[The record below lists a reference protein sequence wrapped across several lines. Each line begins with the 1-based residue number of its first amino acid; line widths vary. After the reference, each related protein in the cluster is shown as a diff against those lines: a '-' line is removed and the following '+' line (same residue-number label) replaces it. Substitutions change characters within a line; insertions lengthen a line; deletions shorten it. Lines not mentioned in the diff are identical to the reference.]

1 MKKIFV
7 LFTVFLFALGIVGSV
22 GAVTISYEFSLSTD
36 GTLTTPYDWAT
47 VETFDAEP
55 LLWSWTGSGAIVQG
69 SVSGKYAAPYNS
81 DLMTAANTTKYVTVP
96 DPAGTTNT
104 GSYTASL
111 GGSYNYFG
119 IFWGSVDT
127 YNTLSFYK
135 DDSFL
140 LSFTGTDITTPNAAN
155 GNQSAPY
162 TNLYVNFFDLPDFNK
177 FTMSST
183 NFAFEADN
191 IAVGVKPVPEPATML
206 LLGAGLLGL
215 GGLGRKKLLRM

>member
-22 GAVTISYEFSLSTD
+22 GAVSISYEYSLSSD
-36 GTLTTPYDWAT
+36 DTLTTPYDWAT
-47 VETFDAEP
+47 VETFDST
-55 LLWSWTGSGAIVQG
+55 LLWSWSGSGAIVQG

-81 DLMTAANTTKYVTVP
+81 DVMSGPNKTKYVTVP
-96 DPAGTTNT
+96 DPTGGNT

-111 GGSYNYFG
+111 GGTYNYFG
-119 IFWGSVDT
+119 LFWGSVDT

-135 DDSFL
+135 DGSL
-140 LSFTGTDITTPNAAN
+140 LASFTGTDITTPNAAN
-155 GNQSAPY
+155 GNQTAPS
-162 TNLYVNFFDLPDFNK
+162 TNLYVNFFDLPEFDSFM
-177 FTMSST
+177 MSST

-206 LLGAGLLGL
+206 LLGSGLLGL
-215 GGLGRKKLLRM
+215 AGFRRKFRK